1 MSLDRPAPHAL
12 RSGTPT
18 VRAALEGMQT
28 SPCESFDPPP
38 HQPISVHPLAHL
50 SAPHPHATNK
60 HAHTCRTHARTRTL
74 SLTHTHTHT
83 HTHARTPTHTH
94 THTHARTP
102 THQTD
107 SQPTSQP
114 HTCNGI
120 PAPRPVRTHARAV
133 PISEISV
140 PISALPRRVSAARR
154 PARVG
159 GGRSPV
165 ISQHGL
171 ARMSPRMQGIGT

>member
-83 HTHARTPTHTH
+83 HTRTHAHLRTRTH
-94 THTHARTP
+94 THTHARLRTRL
-102 THQTD
+102 TA
-107 SQPTSQP
+107 SR
-114 HTCNGI
+114 
-120 PAPRPVRTHARAV
+120 PASHTHATAYQRHDPCALTLEPSQSRRSRSQSRTSRSQSRRYLGVCPLLVGLHASAV
-133 PISEISV
+133 
-140 PISALPRRVSAARR
+140 AARR
-154 PARVG
+154 
-159 GGRSPV
+159 
-165 ISQHGL
+165 
-171 ARMSPRMQGIGT
+171 